1 MASIDG
7 SITGHR
13 ADLLI
18 FDDPVDID
26 KANDLEHLREINT
39 RFDTKVMS
47 RLNNAKAS
55 RVVVIA
61 PA

>member
-7 SITGHR
+7 SITGHG

-26 KANDLEHLREINT
+26 KANDLEHLREINSLALSLSH
-39 RFDTKVMS
+39 VM
-47 RLNNAKAS
+47 AS
-55 RVVVIA
+55 VAERHAYA
-61 PA
+61 PAEP

>member
-7 SITGHR
+7 SITGHG

-39 RFDTKVMS
+39 HVR
-47 RLNNAKAS
+47 RAG
-55 RVVVIA
+55 
-61 PA
+61 